1 MLLRFDERNHTDIM
15 SRHIVLQLL
24 QGTCLAILNL
34 EMQSIKCICGK
45 QMTSISHRNV
55 ENYSVMLVIMC
66 YLTGQNYLRSF
77 LDYISEVTRFSKGK
91 RIPLEYYLVNNVQ
104 AGQSKHVRPE
114 KNRLSQDFRLPIKSL
129 LKKIFLPFLFIFY
142 FSHFHFTI
150 PI

>member
-66 YLTGQNYLRSF
+66 YLTG
-77 LDYISEVTRFSKGK
+77 
-91 RIPLEYYLVNNVQ
+91 
-104 AGQSKHVRPE
+104 
-114 KNRLSQDFRLPIKSL
+114 
-129 LKKIFLPFLFIFY
+129 
-142 FSHFHFTI
+142 
-150 PI
+150 